1 MSRQIEQALLSLMPT
16 YGSDLPPSLVEL
28 AGSLLAQS
36 RHRASTLKAEEE
48 IARQYACANIAC
60 ERLKTSLDLPPI
72 APRPPIPP
80 RIYNRL
86 YAHLDAILPNAS
98 TTPRSSRVRIPSR
111 RIRENAGT
119 TPIKS
124 QSRAVPSRGTP
135 TKEMSLAKFRMS
147 SRAASALK
155 ARRLDVQGSRNH
167 RVHPWIQP
175 VIRYMCAESGQ
186 KKLAPTIFAGIEYT
200 LVPDGLPAEDE
211 WLVDHVT
218 DLMAALYF
226 FVMMR
231 VRSITSVG
239 AGINRESYV
248 PLRKEILTLLAQA
261 GQQVAVPAFDEDDAF
276 WAGWR
281 SIQSRDFDAAVAKVN
296 ENKWLSGDWYDGI
309 VDVLCST
316 DKTDVDM
323 QEVEQEQEE
332 RQASLPTRRADAM
345 LQEQNDY
352 LSETRRADF
361 AAWRGSMLGKIARA
375 VPKESVV
382 KVDA

>member
-16 YGSDLPPSLVEL
+16 YGSDLPPPLVEL

-36 RHRASTLKAEEE
+36 RHRASTLKADEE
-48 IARQYACANIAC
+48 IARQYACAHIAC

-86 YAHLDAILPNAS
+86 YTHLDDILPNTS
-98 TTPRSSRVRIPSR
+98 TTPRSNRVRIPSR
-111 RIRENAGT
+111 RIRENADA
-119 TPIKS
+119 TPTKS
-124 QSRAVPSRGTP
+124 QARAVPSRGTP
-135 TKEMSLAKFRMS
+135 TKEMSLAKFRTP
-147 SRAASALK
+147 SRAASALR
-155 ARRLDVQGSRNH
+155 ARRLDVQGSRH
-167 RVHPWIQP
+167 SRVHPWIQP
-175 VIRYMCAESGQ
+175 VIRHMCAESGQ

-200 LVPDGLPAEDE
+200 LVPDGRPAEDA
-211 WLVDHVT
+211 WLLDHVT
-218 DLMAALYF
+218 DLVAALYF

-231 VRSITSVG
+231 MRSITSGG
-239 AGINRESYV
+239 AEINPESYV
-248 PLRKEILTLLAQA
+248 PLRKEILTLLTQA
-261 GQQVAVPAFDEDDAF
+261 GQQVAVPAFEEDDAF

-296 ENKWLSGDWYDGI
+296 EKNWLSGDWYDGI
-309 VDVLCST
+309 ADVLCST
-316 DKTDVDM
+316 DKVDVDM
-323 QEVEQEQEE
+323 LELGQEE
-332 RQASLPTRRADAM
+332 RQPSLPTRRADAM

-361 AAWRGSMLGKIARA
+361 AAWRDEMLGKIARA
-375 VPKESVV
+375 VPKQSVV

>member
-36 RHRASTLKAEEE
+36 RHRASTLKADEE
-48 IARQYACANIAC
+48 IARQYACAHIAC

-86 YAHLDAILPNAS
+86 YTHLDAILPNAS
-98 TTPRSSRVRIPSR
+98 TTLRSSRVRIPSR
-111 RIRENAGT
+111 RIRENADT
-119 TPIKS
+119 TPTKS
-124 QSRAVPSRGTP
+124 QARAVPSRGTP
-135 TKEMSLAKFRMS
+135 TKEMSLAKFRTP

-155 ARRLDVQGSRNH
+155 ARRLDVQGSRH
-167 RVHPWIQP
+167 SRVHPWIQP
-175 VIRYMCAESGQ
+175 VIRHMCAESGQ

-200 LVPDGLPAEDE
+200 LVPDGRPAEDA

-218 DLMAALYF
+218 DLVAALYF

-231 VRSITSVG
+231 MRSITSGG
-239 AGINRESYV
+239 AEINRESYV
-248 PLRKEILTLLAQA
+248 PLRKEILTLLTQA
-261 GQQVAVPAFDEDDAF
+261 GQQVAVPAFEEDDAF

-316 DKTDVDM
+316 DKDDVDM
-323 QEVEQEQEE
+323 LELGQEE
-332 RQASLPTRRADAM
+332 RQTSLPTRRADAM

-361 AAWRGSMLGKIARA
+361 AAWRDEMLGKIARA
-375 VPKESVV
+375 VPNQSVV